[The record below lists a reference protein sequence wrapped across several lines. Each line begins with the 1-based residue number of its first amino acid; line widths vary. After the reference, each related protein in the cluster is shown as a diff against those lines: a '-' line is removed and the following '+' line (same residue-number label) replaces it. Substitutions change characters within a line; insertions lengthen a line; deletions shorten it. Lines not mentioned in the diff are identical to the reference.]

1 MPRAAAL
8 LLGLSLV
15 ASGCGRGDSRAVN
28 GPTSTGPAVTTP
40 SGQPA
45 PTAAGGMPAPS
56 PEATAPPGRPIT
68 TLPPAQV
75 PAASASASGPPGSAA
90 PFYLRPTPASSLVV
104 EVSATEGVAPARE
117 TLDHVTSVLRD
128 VSGKSVTVAS
138 GRRVPARDTWTAD
151 DVRRAADAAATVP
164 QGDGRAVFRLL
175 FVQGRWADDDGVLGI
190 SVRADVAA
198 VFVDRVADASDP
210 LVGPTTIEVAAT
222 THEVGHLLGLIDL
235 YLNTGRDDPQHPG
248 HSTNKNSV
256 MYWAVESTLVT
267 DLLTGGPPRNFDAAD
282 LADLAKIRGGA

>member
-1 MPRAAAL
+1 MARAAAL
-8 LLGLSLV
+8 LLTLSLV
-15 ASGCGRGDSRAVN
+15 VAGCGRGESSSVT
-28 GPTSTGPAVTTP
+28 GPTSTTPVVTTP

-56 PEATAPPGRPIT
+56 PGATVPPGRPVT
-68 TLPPAQV
+68 TLPAAEV
-75 PAASASASGPPGSAA
+75 PAAAANASGPPGSAA
-90 PFYLRPTPASSLVV
+90 PLFLRPAPASSLVV
-104 EVSATEGVAPARE
+104 EVSANEGVAPARE
-117 TLDHVTSVLRD
+117 TLDNVTSLLRD
-128 VSGKSVTVAS
+128 VSGKSVNIAS
-138 GRRVPARDTWTAD
+138 GRRVAARTTWTAD

-175 FVQGRWADDDGVLGI
+175 FVHGRWADDDSVLGI

-198 VFVDRVADASDP
+198 VFVDPIADAADP
-210 LVGPTTIEVAAT
+210 LVGPTAIEVAAT
-222 THEVGHLLGLIDL
+222 THEVGHLLGLVDL

-267 DLLTGGPPRNFDAAD
+267 DLLTGGPPRDLDAAD
-282 LADLAKIRGGA
+282 RADLAKIRGGA